1 MPRISLQ
8 PLVAKRLVRL
18 LASDDEFR
26 NFFISDTRAALA
38 NIGHIPDDPAELD
51 AFLQICF
58 NNVQLASRE
67 EISSA
72 ESEIF
77 AMLTAG
83 TGYSVPMLEAGR
95 HLRTLKAVPSA
106 TEAA

>member
-1 MPRISLQ
+1 M
-8 PLVAKRLVRL
+8 
-18 LASDDEFR
+18 
-26 NFFISDTRAALA
+26 SDTRAALA
-38 NIGHIPDDPAELD
+38 SVGHVPDDADELD

-58 NNVQLASRE
+58 NNVRLASRE

-83 TGYSVPMLEAGR
+83 TGYSVPMLEAGK
-95 HLRTLKAVPSA
+95 HGRTLKADA
-106 TEAA
+106 LITDAA